1 MTEEKTADLADQK
14 DQTEKS
20 ERERTKRLVKVL
32 ISAEKARRKDP
43 SISKEDVLAAARA
56 AYKKDPKKSGH

>member
-1 MTEEKTADLADQK
+1 MIDEKTADLADQEDHK
-14 DQTEKS
+14 EKL

-32 ISAEKARRKDP
+32 ISAEKARRKDS
-43 SISKEDVLAAARA
+43 SISEEDVLAAARA